1 MKMDEERKEMK
12 GLILSDRKLSAFMEQ
27 PDAGVD
33 RRRKY
38 SHLSP

>member
-12 GLILSDRKLSAFMEQ
+12 GLILSDREFSAFMEQ

-38 SHLSP
+38 GHPLP

>member
-12 GLILSDRKLSAFMEQ
+12 GLILSDHKLSAFMEQ
-27 PDAGVD
+27 LDAGID

-38 SHLSP
+38 GHPLP